1 MTSNEVLCE
10 FTALTILKK
19 NVEETRAPV
28 LAGQGVH
35 NLALKAK
42 VVYKQEEVQEEM
54 CEGEYWSPE
63 DAKYALN
70 EHLALTTN
78 AFWDANKHK
87 FKGSKFKSSPR
98 KGGDS
103 KVRHC
108 YNCGGIKHFIAE
120 CPYENKE
127 DHGGRLIP
135 KHRSSKFSSSKKHGN
150 KDDKKK
156 GERLLV
162 AQEEYDSGSKDDDD
176 SEDEE
181 SGEMAAIAIVSTPPT
196 SLFNSQNENA
206 IVNNHKCLMAKA
218 TEVTSS
224 PTPSSSHS
232 KSISM
237 DDVSSLKIK
246 KELVSCDEFIANMKG
261 QTKVYFDTL
270 MCQLGDA
277 RDTIKEKEEFERLA
291 ADDIGSLS
299 IELEEEQN
307 LRASLEEKLLGLEE
321 SHNLNL

>member
-135 KHRSSKFSSSKKHGN
+135 KRRSSKFSSSRKHGN
-150 KDDKKK
+150 KDSKKK

-181 SGEMAAIAIVSTPPT
+181 SGEMATIAIVSTPPT

-224 PTPSSSHS
+224 PTPS
-232 KSISM
+232 
-237 DDVSSLKIK
+237 
-246 KELVSCDEFIANMKG
+246 
-261 QTKVYFDTL
+261 
-270 MCQLGDA
+270 
-277 RDTIKEKEEFERLA
+277 
-291 ADDIGSLS
+291 
-299 IELEEEQN
+299 
-307 LRASLEEKLLGLEE
+307 
-321 SHNLNL
+321 

>member
-1 MTSNEVLCE
+1 MYKRILALAMALTGFGCKDNGDDYIRRMLITSINPREPIWSEIIRSRPDFRSMTSNEVLCE
-10 FTALTILKK
+10 FTALTIFKK
-19 NVEETRAPV
+19 NAEETRPRV

-42 VVYKQEEVQEEM
+42 VVYKQEVEEEI
-54 CEGEYWSPE
+54 CEGEYWSPK

-87 FKGSKFKSSPR
+87 FKGSKFKSSLR

-127 DHGGRLIP
+127 DDGGWLIA
-135 KHRSSKFSSSKKHGN
+135 KRRSSKFSSSKKCGN
-150 KDDKKK
+150 KDDKNK
-156 GERLLV
+156 GERLML
-162 AQEEYDSGSKDDDD
+162 AQEEYDSGSEDDDD

-181 SGEMAAIAIVSTPPT
+181 SGEMAAIATVSTPPT

-206 IVNNHKCLMAKA
+206 ILNNHKC
-218 TEVTSS
+218 SW
-224 PTPSSSHS
+224 
-232 KSISM
+232 
-237 DDVSSLKIK
+237 
-246 KELVSCDEFIANMKG
+246 
-261 QTKVYFDTL
+261 
-270 MCQLGDA
+270 
-277 RDTIKEKEEFERLA
+277 
-291 ADDIGSLS
+291 
-299 IELEEEQN
+299 
-307 LRASLEEKLLGLEE
+307 LRPRR
-321 SHNLNL
+321 